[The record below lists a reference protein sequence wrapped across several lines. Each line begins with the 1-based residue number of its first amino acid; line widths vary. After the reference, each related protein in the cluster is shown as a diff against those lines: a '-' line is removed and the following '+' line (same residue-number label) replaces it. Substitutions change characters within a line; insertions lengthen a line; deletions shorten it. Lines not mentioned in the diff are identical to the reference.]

1 MYQVVIVEDDPMISM
16 LNTRFTEKDG
26 RFHVIRTFE
35 AGNAAWEYLRIHAV
49 DLVILD
55 VYMPQMSGLELL
67 HRMRAAGVS
76 AEVIMIT
83 AANDSETVESLLR
96 LGVADFLVKPFSYE
110 RFRQALDNFC
120 RRKEALRG
128 GSVNQQNLDRL
139 FVDAADPI
147 AAPNLPAP
155 RVCRPKH
162 SSIFWN
168 FCRTPTSNTPVSRF
182 PSTSVCLPSPCA
194 GMSITSSKSV
204 GCSRKSITARAAVR
218 ALSTAGC
225 NAKHPGRQIPLSMLR
240 GIFDTQKSPCC
251 VTP

>member
-16 LNTRFTEKDG
+16 LNARFTEKDG

-147 AAPNLPAP
+147 AALNLPAP
-155 RVCRPKH
+155 K
-162 SSIFWN
+162 
-168 FCRTPTSNTPVSRF
+168 
-182 PSTSVCLPSPCA
+182 
-194 GMSITSSKSV
+194 GMQAKTLEHILEFLSQTDEQYTCEQISEHV
-204 GCSRKSITARAAVR
+204 G
-218 ALSTAGC
+218 LSTVTVRRYV
-225 NAKHPGRQIPLSMLR
+225 NYLVEIGRVQSEINYGTGGRPSIVYRRM
-240 GIFDTQKSPCC
+240 
-251 VTP
+251 